1 MTMTNAFIAKFGEG
15 KVYTK
20 SMLRILALFPV
31 QLKQKEVSGTRGFTL
46 TLQAESGIMGRMYI
60 PTQEERYSKVARL
73 TLLLCLLLPPAV
85 VMWLAEIA
93 DLATCAYAFLL
104 PVAMPLDW
112 LGFNKVAALCISA
125 LLQGIV
131 FFWLCVSRKL
141 SAKTKCTIAV
151 TWGMGFALILRLL
164 IAFSIYR
171 AVKGM

>member
-1 MTMTNAFIAKFGEG
+1 
-15 KVYTK
+15 
-20 SMLRILALFPV
+20 
-31 QLKQKEVSGTRGFTL
+31 
-46 TLQAESGIMGRMYI
+46 
-60 PTQEERYSKVARL
+60 
-73 TLLLCLLLPPAV
+73 
-85 VMWLAEIA
+85 
-93 DLATCAYAFLL
+93 
-104 PVAMPLDW
+104 MPLDW